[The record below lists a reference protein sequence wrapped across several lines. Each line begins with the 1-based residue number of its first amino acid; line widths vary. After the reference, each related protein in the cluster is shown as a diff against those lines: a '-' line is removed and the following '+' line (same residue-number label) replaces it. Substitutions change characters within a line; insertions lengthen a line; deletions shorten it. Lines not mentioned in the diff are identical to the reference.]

1 MDFDALLR
9 EHRREVFSVCR
20 AMVQDREVAD
30 ELAQDALARAFA
42 ARGTFRGE
50 ASGRTWLLT
59 IARNSC
65 RDHLRRLRGS
75 PFVDDPD
82 TDEQGPQDDSP
93 LPPHLLS
100 NQREVRLALEA
111 LPEAWRAMV
120 VLRFVHGFSYEELSS
135 TFGIAPG
142 AARMRV
148 SRSLATMRQALQ
160 PPTPPLSRR
169 RAQRSMEPR
178 SMALPPAPGAA
189 APGAAPRA
197 AAAAPAP
204 PPTFAQVLAG
214 LF

>member
-20 AMVQDREVAD
+20 AMVRDREVAD

-93 LPPHLLS
+93 GPAERWRCHPHPVPPLP
-100 NQREVRLALEA
+100 
-111 LPEAWRAMV
+111 
-120 VLRFVHGFSYEELSS
+120 LR
-135 TFGIAPG
+135 
-142 AARMRV
+142 
-148 SRSLATMRQALQ
+148 Q
-160 PPTPPLSRR
+160 PPQPPPQRLRPASPSSWPGCSE
-169 RAQRSMEPR
+169 AQRREDPDGS
-178 SMALPPAPGAA
+178 SLP
-189 APGAAPRA
+189 
-197 AAAAPAP
+197 
-204 PPTFAQVLAG
+204 AG
-214 LF
+214 VRVATCVVNGV